1 MKKIGLIFLFSMFLY
16 AEDSFLG
23 YWEFENKKVI
33 VEIVKEEEEYKG
45 YVRWLKES
53 VYLEGDSMEGKEQID
68 RNNPDILL
76 RNRKVL
82 GLKVVGGLKYDKKQE
97 KLVNGWIYD
106 SWNGKYYYGEAKLL
120 DKNNIKLRGSV
131 DKYGII
137 GISQKIKRVDKKDKR
152 IEN

>member
-53 VYLEGDSMEGKEQID
+53 VYPEGDSMEGKEQID

>member
-33 VEIVKEEEEYKG
+33 VEIVKDEEEYKG

-53 VYLEGDSMEGKEQID
+53 VYPEGDNMEGKEQID

-137 GISQKIKRVDKKDKR
+137 GISQKIKRVDKKDKM

>member
-1 MKKIGLIFLFSMFLY
+1 MKKIIAMFIISIFLY

-33 VEIVKEEEEYKG
+33 VEIVKEKDEYRG
-45 YVRWLKES
+45 YVRWLKEL
-53 VYLEGDSMEGKEQID
+53 VYPKGDSMEGKEQID

-76 RNRKVL
+76 KNRKVL
-82 GLKVVGGLKYDKKQE
+82 GLKVVDGLKYDKKQK
-97 KLVNGWIYD
+97 KLVGGWIYD

-137 GISQKIKRVDKKDKR
+137 GISQKIKRVDKKDDR